1 MFALFGND
9 ETPQLLTWLL
19 HVGFVFNS
27 DESAEL
33 QRKVRLMI
41 GAAPEKNWISKDIAE
56 SLAMSEATFRRK
68 LADEGQSF
76 TEILVDVRMTLALIL
91 LQVTD
96 VSISEIAYS
105 SGSSQAPSMPVPRHY
120 YQLELRPHDR
130 IASTFHSGFESRP
143 LLCPDWSS
151 ALLAFP
157 GTPAPSMRRN
167 ESHGRPADWL

>member
-1 MFALFGND
+1 LNGLGSEFVQSFERGVQAINAPDLIPHAVA
-9 ETPQLLTWLL
+9 EHRVQELLTWLL

-96 VSISEIAYS
+96 VSISEIAYFSRS
-105 SGSSQAPSMPVPRHY
+105 SPAPSMPVRC
-120 YQLELRPHDR
+120 LSD
-130 IASTFHSGFESRP
+130 GV
-143 LLCPDWSS
+143 
-151 ALLAFP
+151 
-157 GTPAPSMRRN
+157 TPPVHRQNSIC
-167 ESHGRPADWL
+167 L